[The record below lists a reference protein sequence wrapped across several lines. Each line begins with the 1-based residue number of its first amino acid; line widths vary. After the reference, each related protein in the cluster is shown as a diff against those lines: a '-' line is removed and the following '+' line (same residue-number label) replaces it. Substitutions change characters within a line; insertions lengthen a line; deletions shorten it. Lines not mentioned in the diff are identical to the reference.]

1 MEDAVANARTGRSD
15 SVLSTIWRGVACLSH
30 CNRLVE
36 IRSRML
42 EIRENA
48 LRVCHEVLH
57 PETNTTVARSTL
69 TEARSDSST
78 RKPCPLPPEIQR
90 RPLRHDASTALRAL
104 EFAIPGQ
111 W

>member
-1 MEDAVANARTGRSD
+1 MGNAAANARTGRSD
-15 SVLSTIWRGVACLSH
+15 SALSTIWRGVVYLSH

-42 EIRENA
+42 EIRENSP
-48 LRVCHEVLH
+48 RVYHEMLH
-57 PETNTTVARSTL
+57 TQTNATVAGSTL
-69 TEARSDSST
+69 TEAHPDSST

-90 RPLRHDASTALRAL
+90 RPPRYDASTALRAL
-104 EFAIPGQ
+104 EFALPGQ

>member
-1 MEDAVANARTGRSD
+1 MENAVANARTGRSG
-15 SVLSTIWRGVACLSH
+15 SVLSTIWRGVVYLSH

-42 EIRENA
+42 EIRENSP
-48 LRVCHEVLH
+48 RVDHEMLH
-57 PETNTTVARSTL
+57 PETNTTVAGSTL
-69 TEARSDSST
+69 MEAHPDSST

-90 RPLRHDASTALRAL
+90 RSPRYDASTAPRAL
-104 EFAIPGQ
+104 EFALPGQ